1 MQCMLQSEYCGVW
14 HHIKVE
20 ALSSVFYLKCLQNCR
35 KDKWQAQNYYHLNF
49 MFPQITFI
57 NSLLRLDQMHCWLNT
72 ACRPQICHPV
82 LSMYTVFVW
91 SGGCLGGREGP
102 GSVTCFN
109 SQYASAIM
117 CLIKHF
123 SCQYTYQMY
132 SFTVARKNSPLQFY
146 TGMGDVYCIS
156 CSWWWGEGFTIS
168 SKVASITRNLWSY
181 GLLNCTNTTQKF
193 IVNWL
198 YVTYS

>member
-49 MFPQITFI
+49 MFPQVTFI
-57 NSLLRLDQMHCWLNT
+57 NILLRLDQMHCWLNT

-91 SGGCLGGREGP
+91 SGGCLGGRKGP
-102 GSVTCFN
+102 GSVMCCN

-117 CLIKHF
+117 CLIKHC

-132 SFTVARKNSPLQFY
+132 SFTVARKQLPTAVLYWYGWCVLHIMQLMVRRGFHY
-146 TGMGDVYCIS
+146 FKQS
-156 CSWWWGEGFTIS
+156 CQYYKKFV
-168 SKVASITRNLWSY
+168 KLWVV
-181 GLLNCTNTTQKF
+181 K
-193 IVNWL
+193 L
-198 YVTYS
+198 Y